1 MKNMLRVSAVSVLT
15 MPIVGACNLSEAT
28 AAEQNYNGSTIE
40 REAPELERNI
50 PELKRDIPELKRDIP
65 ELKRNIPEL
74 KPDIPEFKRDLP
86 GLEHE

>member
-1 MKNMLRVSAVSVLT
+1 MKNMLQVSVLSVLT
-15 MPIVGACNLSEAT
+15 MPIAGICNFSEAI

-50 PELKRDIPELKRDIP
+50 PELKRDIPELKRNIP
-65 ELKRNIPEL
+65 ELKR
-74 KPDIPEFKRDLP
+74 DIPEFKRDIP

>member
-1 MKNMLRVSAVSVLT
+1 MKNMLRVSALSVLT

-50 PELKRDIPELKRDIP
+50 PELKR
-65 ELKRNIPEL
+65 NIPEL